1 MTHVFCKW
9 LREKTGIG
17 FTLTSEAQWEF
28 AARGTDG
35 RKYPWGNEKP
45 DKKRACY
52 DQDWDK
58 GKPLPAGSL
67 LAGKGPFGTLD
78 QAGNVFEWCLDVWD
92 KKCYQK
98 RVNQTPKGKAFL
110 DPLNEQGD
118 KDIHGLR
125 GGSWLSGV
133 EDLLAACRFRLLD
146 NWDWSL
152 NRGFRV
158 AVPRPSTD

>member
-52 DQDWDK
+52 GQNTD
-58 GKPLPAGSL
+58 KPLPAGTLS
-67 LAGKGPFGTLD
+67 AGKGPFGTLD
-78 QAGNVFEWCLDVWD
+78 QAGNVWEWCLDVWD
-92 KKCYQK
+92 KECYQK
-98 RVNQTPKGKAFL
+98 RVKQIPKGKTIL
-110 DPLNEQGD
+110 DPLNKQGD
-118 KDIHGLR
+118 KDYHVIR

-133 EDLLAACRFRLLD
+133 GDLDAAYRFWYRG
-146 NWDWSL
+146 DWFWNL
-152 NRGFRV
+152 YRGFRV